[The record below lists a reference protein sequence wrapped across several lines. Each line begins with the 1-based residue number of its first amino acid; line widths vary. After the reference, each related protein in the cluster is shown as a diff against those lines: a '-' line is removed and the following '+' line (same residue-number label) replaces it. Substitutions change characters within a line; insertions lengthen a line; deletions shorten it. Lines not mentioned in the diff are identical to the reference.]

1 MPSPIPVQQ
10 KGNAMTSDIFIL
22 GAARTAIGTFGGS
35 LKDLAPTRTGTTAVR
50 EAIARAGLG
59 AADVDHAVFGNVIPT
74 EAADLFLGRTV
85 AIEAGMAVESL
96 GLTVNRLCG
105 SGAQAIIS
113 AAQMIRLGESKIA
126 VAGGAEAM
134 SRAPMS
140 VQGLRYGHRMGDS
153 VVYDWLHNTLA
164 DPFGH
169 GAMGATAENV
179 AEKYGIGRDRQ
190 DAYAVESHRRAAEAI
205 AAGRFKSQIVPIAL
219 KTRKGTVD
227 FDTDE
232 HVRPGTTLADLG
244 KLRPVFRTPGT
255 VTAGNASGIN
265 DGAAAVV
272 LAGADEVQRRQL
284 RPIGRLLGWGLAGVP
299 PEIMGIG
306 PVHAV
311 PVALARAGLTLAD
324 IDVFESNEAFAVQCI
339 AVIDGLG
346 LDPAKVNPN
355 GGAVALGHPL
365 GATGAILTVK
375 ALYELQRTGKRYGV
389 VTMCIG
395 GGQGIALVLENLV
408 R

>member
-1 MPSPIPVQQ
+1 
-10 KGNAMTSDIFIL
+10 MTQDVYIL

-35 LKDLAPTRTGTTAVR
+35 LRDWSPTRLGTVAVAA
-50 EAIARAGLG
+50 AIGRAGLTP
-59 AADVDHAVFGNVIPT
+59 ADVDHSVFGNVIPT

-85 AIEAGMAVESL
+85 AIEAGMPVESL

-113 AAQMIRLGESKIA
+113 ASQMIRLGESNVA

-134 SRAPMS
+134 SRAPFS
-140 VQGLRYGHRMGDS
+140 VQGLRYGQRMGDGL
-153 VVYDWLHNTLA
+153 VYDWLHNTLA

-169 GAMGATAENV
+169 GAMGMTAENV
-179 AEKYGIGRDRQ
+179 AMKYGIGRERQ
-190 DAYAVESHRRAAEAI
+190 DAHAVESHRRAAEAI
-205 AAGRFKSQIVPIAL
+205 AQGRFQSQIVGIDL
-219 KTRKGTVD
+219 KTRKGIQR

-232 HVRPGTTLADLG
+232 HVRAGVTMADLV
-244 KLRPVFRTPGT
+244 KLKTVFREGGT

-272 LAGADEVQRRQL
+272 LAGAEEVERRRL
-284 RPIGRLLGWGLAGVP
+284 APIGRVVAWGLAGVP

-311 PVALARAGLTLAD
+311 PLALKRARLALAE
-324 IDVFESNEAFAVQCI
+324 IDLIESNEAFSVQ
-339 AVIDGLG
+339 ALSVIDALG
-346 LDPAKVNPN
+346 LDPTKVNPN

-375 ALYELQRTGKRYGV
+375 ALYELQRIGGRYAV

-395 GGQGIALVLENLV
+395 GGQGIALVLENL
-408 R
+408 RR

>member
-1 MPSPIPVQQ
+1 
-10 KGNAMTSDIFIL
+10 MTQDVYIL
-22 GAARTAIGTFGGS
+22 SAARTAIGTFGGS
-35 LKDLAPTRTGTTAVR
+35 LKDLSPTKLGTVAVR
-50 EAIARAGLG
+50 EAIARSSLAS
-59 AADVDHAVFGNVIPT
+59 ADVDHSVFGNVIPT

-85 AIEAGMAVESL
+85 AIEAGMPVESL

-105 SGAQAIIS
+105 SGAQAIVS
-113 AAQMIRLGESKIA
+113 AAQMIRLGESKVAI
-126 VAGGAEAM
+126 AGGAEAM
-134 SRAPMS
+134 SRAPFS
-140 VQGLRYGHRMGDS
+140 VQGMRYGQRMGDGLI
-153 VVYDWLHNTLA
+153 YDWLHNTLA

-169 GAMGATAENV
+169 GAMGVTAENV
-179 AEKYGIGRDRQ
+179 ATKYGIARERQ

-205 AAGRFKSQIVPIAL
+205 AQGRFKSQIVGIEL
-219 KTRKGTVD
+219 KTRKATQV

-232 HVRPGTTLADLG
+232 HVRAGVTLADLARL
-244 KLRPVFRTPGT
+244 KPVFRDGGT

-272 LAGADEVQRRQL
+272 LASAEEVERRRL
-284 RPIGRLLGWGLAGVP
+284 SPIGRVVAWGMAGVR

-311 PVALARAGLTLAD
+311 PIALKRAALTIAD
-324 IDVFESNEAFAVQCI
+324 IDVIESNEAFAVQ
-339 AVIDGLG
+339 ALSVIDGLG
-346 LDPAKVNPN
+346 LDPAKVNRN

-375 ALYELQRTGKRYGV
+375 ALYELQRIGGRYGL

-395 GGQGIALVLENLV
+395 GGQGIAVVLENLV

>member
-1 MPSPIPVQQ
+1 
-10 KGNAMTSDIFIL
+10 MTTDIFIL
-22 GAARTAIGTFGGS
+22 GGARTAIGTFGGT
-35 LKDLAPTRTGTTAVR
+35 LKDLSPTKLGTVAVR
-50 EAIARAGLG
+50 EAIKRAGVT
-59 AADVDHAVFGNVIPT
+59 AADIDNSVFGTVIPT

-85 AIEAGMAVESL
+85 AVEAGMPVESL

-105 SGAQAIIS
+105 SGAQAIVS
-113 AAQMIRLGESKIA
+113 AAQMIRLGESKIS

-134 SRAPMS
+134 SRSPYS
-140 VQGLRYGHRMGDS
+140 VQGMRYGQRMGDGLL
-153 VVYDWLHNTLA
+153 YDWLHNTLA

-190 DAYAVESHRRAAEAI
+190 DAYAVESHRRAAQAI
-205 AAGRFKSQIVPIAL
+205 AEGRFKTQIAGIEV
-219 KTRKGTVD
+219 KTRKGVSV

-232 HVRPGTTLADLG
+232 HVRPGTTMEDLA
-244 KLRPVFRTPGT
+244 KLKPVFRQGGS

-265 DGAAAVV
+265 DGAAAVI
-272 LAGADEVQRRQL
+272 LASGAEVERRRLQ
-284 RPIGRLLGWGLAGVP
+284 PIGRLVSWGIAGVP

-311 PVALARAGLTLAD
+311 PLALERGGLKLSD
-324 IDVFESNEAFAVQCI
+324 IDVFESNEAFAVQ
-339 AVIDGLG
+339 ALSVIDGLG

-365 GATGAILTVK
+365 GATGAILTIK
-375 ALYELQRTGKRYGV
+375 ALYELQRTGGRYGV

-395 GGQGIALVLENLV
+395 GGQGIALVVENLLK
-408 R
+408 

>member
-1 MPSPIPVQQ
+1 MP
-10 KGNAMTSDIFIL
+10 
-22 GAARTAIGTFGGS
+22 
-35 LKDLAPTRTGTTAVR
+35 
-50 EAIARAGLG
+50 
-59 AADVDHAVFGNVIPT
+59 
-74 EAADLFLGRTV
+74 
-85 AIEAGMAVESL
+85 VESL

-113 AAQMIRLGESKIA
+113 AAQMIRLGESKLA
-126 VAGGAEAM
+126 VAGGAEVM

-140 VQGLRYGHRMGDS
+140 VQGMRYGQRMGDG

-205 AAGRFKSQIVPIAL
+205 AAGRFKSQIVGIEL
-219 KTRKGTVD
+219 KTRKGSVV

-232 HVRPGTTLADLG
+232 HVRPGTTVADLA
-244 KLRPVFRTPGT
+244 KLRPVFRTPGS

-272 LAGADEVQRRQL
+272 LAGAEEVQRRQL
-284 RPIGRLLGWGLAGVP
+284 QPIGKLLGWGLAGVP

-311 PVALARAGLTLAD
+311 PVALARAGLSLAD
-324 IDVFESNEAFAVQCI
+324 IDLFESNEAFAVQ
-339 AVIDGLG
+339 ALSVIDGLG

-375 ALYELQRTGKRYGV
+375 ALYELQRTGRRYAV

>member
-1 MPSPIPVQQ
+1 
-10 KGNAMTSDIFIL
+10 MTREIFVL

-35 LKDLAPTRTGTTAVR
+35 LKDQSPTRLGTVAVR
-50 EAIARAGLG
+50 EAIARAGVVP
-59 AADVDHAVFGNVIPT
+59 ADVDHAVFGNVIPT

-85 AIEAGMAVESL
+85 AIGAGMPVESL

-105 SGAQAIIS
+105 SGAQAIVN
-113 AAQMIRLGESKIA
+113 AAQMIQLGESSIA
-126 VAGGAEAM
+126 VAAGAEAM
-134 SRAPMS
+134 SRAPFSIPAM
-140 VQGLRYGHRMGDS
+140 RYGQRMGDAL
-153 VVYDWLHNTLA
+153 VYDWLHNTLA

-169 GAMGATAENV
+169 GAMGATAENL
-179 AEKYGIGRDRQ
+179 AAKFAISRERQ
-190 DAYAVESHRRAAEAI
+190 DAFAVESHRRAAEAI
-205 AAGRFKSQIVPIAL
+205 AQGRFRSQIVGVEL
-219 KTRKGTVD
+219 QTRKGLQV

-232 HVRPGTTLADLG
+232 HVRAGATVADLA
-244 KLRPVFRTPGT
+244 KLKAVFRDGGT

-272 LAGADEVQRRQL
+272 LAGAEEVERRRL
-284 RPIGRLLGWGLAGVP
+284 APIGRLLAWGLAGVP

-311 PVALARAGLTLAD
+311 PVALKRAGLTLAD
-324 IDVFESNEAFAVQCI
+324 IAVIEPNEVFAVQ
-339 AVIDGLG
+339 ALSVIDGLG
-346 LDPAKVNPN
+346 LDSAKVNPN

-375 ALYELQRTGKRYGV
+375 ALYELQRIGGRYAV

-408 R
+408 RQDATRASAG

>member
-1 MPSPIPVQQ
+1 
-10 KGNAMTSDIFIL
+10 MTSDIYIL

-35 LKDLAPTRTGTTAVR
+35 LKDLSPTQLGTAAVR
-50 EAIARAGLG
+50 EAIARAGL
-59 AADVDHAVFGNVIPT
+59 ATRDLDNSVFGNVIPT
-74 EAADLFLGRTV
+74 QAADLFLGRTV
-85 AIEAGMAVESL
+85 AIEAGMPVESL

-113 AAQMIRLGESKIA
+113 AAQMIRLGESKLA
-126 VAGGAEAM
+126 VAGGAEVM

-140 VQGLRYGHRMGDS
+140 VQGMRYGQRMGDG

-205 AAGRFKSQIVPIAL
+205 AAGRFKSQIVGIEL
-219 KTRKGTVD
+219 KTRKGSVV

-232 HVRPGTTLADLG
+232 HVRPGTTVADLA
-244 KLRPVFRTPGT
+244 KLRPVFRTPGS

-272 LAGADEVQRRQL
+272 LAGAEEVQRRQL
-284 RPIGRLLGWGLAGVP
+284 QPIGKLLGWGLAGVP

-311 PVALARAGLTLAD
+311 PVALARAGLSLAD
-324 IDVFESNEAFAVQCI
+324 IDLFESNEAFAVQ
-339 AVIDGLG
+339 ALSVIDGLG

-375 ALYELQRTGKRYGV
+375 ALYELQRTGRRYAV

>member
-1 MPSPIPVQQ
+1 
-10 KGNAMTSDIFIL
+10 MTTDIYIL

-35 LKDLAPTRTGTTAVR
+35 LKDLSPTRTGTVAVR
-50 EAIARAGLG
+50 EAIARAGLST
-59 AADVDHAVFGNVIPT
+59 ADVDHAVFGNVIPT

-85 AIEAGMAVESL
+85 AIEAGMPVSSL

-105 SGAQAIIS
+105 SGAQAIVS

-140 VQGLRYGHRMGDS
+140 VQGLRYGHRMGDG

-179 AEKYGIGRDRQ
+179 AAKYGIGRERQ

-205 AAGRFKSQIVPIAL
+205 AAGRFRSQIVGIEL
-219 KTRKGTVD
+219 KTRQGTAI

-232 HVRPGTTLADLG
+232 HVRPGTTVADLA

-272 LAGADEVQRRQL
+272 LAGADEVQRRGLQ
-284 RPIGRLLGWGLAGVP
+284 PIGKLLGWGLAGVP

-311 PVALARAGLTLAD
+311 PVALQRAGLQLSD
-324 IDVFESNEAFAVQCI
+324 IDVIESNEAFAVQCLS
-339 AVIDGLG
+339 VIDGLG

-375 ALYELQRTGKRYGV
+375 ALYELQRTGQRYGV

-395 GGQGIALVLENLV
+395 GGQGIALVVENLV